1 MVVIREAGN
10 FLARLCELNPWESQ
24 GVIQF
29 ELGRLRSGSI
39 SVSPSARPRDVI
51 GQPGREVEGDRVL
64 LPLFWF
70 CPDLQWVRLC
80 LTHRRWSTE
89 IQMPTS
95 VKTLT
100 DTSSSSVSS
109 GDPGS
114 FMLRRKVHLTGYCLK
129 RVCEVL
135 LLQQESLLLLVCMCS
150 ALTSVLL
157 PLLVCQL

>member
-10 FLARLCELNPWESQ
+10 SLARLCELNPWESQ

-89 IQMPTS
+89 VQMPTS

-114 FMLRRKVHLTGYCLK
+114 LMLRRKVHLTEDTTSRGYMRYCCCSKSLCYSLSACAPPWLQSSCL
-129 RVCEVL
+129 C
-135 LLQQESLLLLVCMCS
+135 
-150 ALTSVLL
+150 
-157 PLLVCQL
+157 

>member
-1 MVVIREAGN
+1 
-10 FLARLCELNPWESQ
+10 
-24 GVIQF
+24 
-29 ELGRLRSGSI
+29 
-39 SVSPSARPRDVI
+39 
-51 GQPGREVEGDRVL
+51 
-64 LPLFWF
+64 
-70 CPDLQWVRLC
+70 
-80 LTHRRWSTE
+80 
-89 IQMPTS
+89 MPTS

>member
-10 FLARLCELNPWESQ
+10 CLACLCALNPWESQ

-39 SVSPSARPRDVI
+39 SVSPSARPRDVV

-70 CPDLQWVRLC
+70 CPDLRWVRLC
-80 LTHRRWSTE
+80 LAHRRRSAE
-89 IQMPTS
+89 VQMPTS

-100 DTSSSSVSS
+100 DTCSSSVSS
-109 GDPGS
+109 GGPGVT
-114 FMLRRKVHLTGYCLK
+114 LRRKVHLTGHCRK

-135 LLQQESLLLLVCMCS
+135 LLQQESLLLLS
-150 ALTSVLL
+150 ACAL
-157 PLLVCQL
+157 PWLQSSCLC